1 MIKLTRLNE
10 FLVRSRFFP
19 RMNLTEP
26 VEEEEE
32 GNQKSE
38 PKISRRRER
47 ALKFKQKQ
55 VTKSSN
61 KKFKN

>member
-1 MIKLTRLNE
+1 
-10 FLVRSRFFP
+10 
-19 RMNLTEP
+19 MNLTEP
-26 VEEEEE
+26 VEDEEEE
-32 GNQKSE
+32 NKKSE

>member
-1 MIKLTRLNE
+1 
-10 FLVRSRFFP
+10 
-19 RMNLTEP
+19 MNLTEP

-32 GNQKSE
+32 ENKKSE

-47 ALKFKQKQ
+47 AQKFKQKQ
-55 VTKSSN
+55 ITKSSN